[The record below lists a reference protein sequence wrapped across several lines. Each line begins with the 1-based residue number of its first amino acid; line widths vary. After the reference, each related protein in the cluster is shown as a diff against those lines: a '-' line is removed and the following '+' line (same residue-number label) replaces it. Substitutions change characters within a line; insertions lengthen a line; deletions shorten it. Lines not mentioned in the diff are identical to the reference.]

1 VRHTLA
7 FACVMLVSVTAS
19 ADPIKIIK
27 QGMVRVDIKP
37 DNTYVTKAVRPTEL
51 AASYPPPAKPSSS
64 HVCKRAD
71 LDTQVIGAS
80 GGEVYTKGA
89 CDAGTAGPNAAWP
102 LKAVFQMTK
111 NVETQAGLS
120 CRIKWAER
128 KRNKQPNPNN
138 PFMFAN
144 HFTGKIHI
152 RYCFLDMKPKK
163 SKGKKT
169 WSVDCGKDGIHREYR
184 VQVSYLVS
192 CVPPR

>member
-1 VRHTLA
+1 MRHLPA
-7 FACVMLVSVTAS
+7 LACVMSGAVTAS
-19 ADPIKIIK
+19 ADPIKIVK
-27 QGMVRVDIKP
+27 QGMVRVELKA
-37 DNTYVTKAVRPTEL
+37 NTAKGVRPTEL
-51 AASYPPPAKPSSS
+51 TASYPAPPKPSPT
-64 HVCKRAD
+64 HACKRAD

-89 CDAGTAGPNAAWP
+89 CDAATAGPNSPWP

-111 NVETQAGLS
+111 NVEDQALRS
-120 CRIKWAER
+120 CRVKWAQR
-128 KRNKQPNPNN
+128 KQQKQPNPNN

-163 SKGKKT
+163 GK
-169 WSVDCGKDGIHREYR
+169 WHVDCGKDGIHREYL

-192 CVPPR
+192 CIPPR